1 MKRTLPFIIIIAVLV
16 VALGAGWYL
25 TRPTNTTTTTGNQT
39 PAAPSSSSPAP
50 SSASS
55 SSSVPTRPATLTGV
69 PGAEPAHTL
78 GAPNARVQLEEFGD
92 FQCPPCAMFHPIL
105 KQMHQ
110 EFGDQILITFRNY
123 PLVPPHNNAVP
134 AASAAEAAGLQGK
147 AKFWEMHALIYEHQ
161 NDWKNLPDTRP
172 LFESYAKQIGLDVER
187 FKRDMVSEQVAQRIF
202 LDGKRGRSLGV
213 RGTPTLFL
221 NGREVPFETLIAAE
235 KLRGVIQNE
244 LNTAAAPK

>member
-1 MKRTLPFIIIIAVLV
+1 MKRTLPFIIIIAVLA
-16 VALGAGWYL
+16 VAVGAGWFL
-25 TRPTNTTTTTGNQT
+25 TRPTTPTTSFGTPT
-39 PAAPSSSSPAP
+39 PAS
-50 SSASS
+50 SSASGTS
-55 SSSVPTRPATLTGV
+55 ANATTRPASLPGV

-78 GAPNARVQLEEFGD
+78 GSPNARVQLEEFGD

-110 EFGDQILITFRNY
+110 QFGDRLLITFRNY

-134 AASAAEAAGLQGK
+134 AASAAEAAGMQGK

-187 FKRDMVSEQVAQRIF
+187 FKR
-202 LDGKRGRSLGV
+202 
-213 RGTPTLFL
+213 
-221 NGREVPFETLIAAE
+221 
-235 KLRGVIQNE
+235 
-244 LNTAAAPK
+244 

>member
-1 MKRTLPFIIIIAVLV
+1 MKRTLPFIIIIAVLL

-25 TRPTNTTTTTGNQT
+25 TRPTPPTTTIVS
-39 PAAPSSSSPAP
+39 PSSPSSP

-55 SSSVPTRPATLTGV
+55 NAQTRPAALTGV

-78 GAPNARVQLEEFGD
+78 GSPNARVQLEEFGD
-92 FQCPPCAMFHPIL
+92 FQCPPCAMFHPVL

-110 EFGDQILITFRNY
+110 EFGDRLFITFRNY

-134 AASAAEAAGLQGK
+134 AASAAEAAGMQGK

-172 LFESYAKQIGLDVER
+172 LFEGYAKQIGLDVER
-187 FKRDMVSEQVAQRIF
+187 FKRDFASEQVAQRIF

-213 RGTPTLFL
+213 RGTPTVFL
-221 NGREVPFETLIAAE
+221 NGRELAFETVIAAD
-235 KLRGVIQNE
+235 KLRAAIQNE
-244 LNTAAAPK
+244 LNAVAAQ

>member
-16 VALGAGWYL
+16 VAVGAGWLL
-25 TRPTNTTTTTGNQT
+25 TRPTTPTTTIVT
-39 PAAPSSSSPAP
+39 PTPSAPSSNSPATP
-50 SSASS
+50 ASN
-55 SSSVPTRPATLTGV
+55 VPTRPAALTGV
-69 PGAEPAHTL
+69 PGAEPANTL

-110 EFGDQILITFRNY
+110 EFGDRIFITFRNY

-134 AASAAEAAGLQGK
+134 AASAAEAAGMQGK

-172 LFESYAKQIGLDVER
+172 LFETFAKQIGLDVER
-187 FKRDMVSEQVAQRIF
+187 FKRDMSGEQVAQRIF

-213 RGTPTLFL
+213 RGTPTVFL
-221 NGREVPFETLIAAE
+221 NGRELPFETIIDPQ
-235 KLRGVIQNE
+235 KLRGIIQSE
-244 LNTAAAPK
+244 LGTSAAQ

>member
-25 TRPTNTTTTTGNQT
+25 TRPTNTTTTVANQT
-39 PAAPSSSSPAP
+39 PSSSTSPASP
-50 SSASS
+50 SATASS
-55 SSSVPTRPATLTGV
+55 NAPTRPAALTGV
-69 PGAEPAHTL
+69 PGAEPANTL

-110 EFGDQILITFRNY
+110 EFGDKIFITFRNY

-213 RGTPTLFL
+213 RGTPTVFL
-221 NGREVPFETLIAAE
+221 NGREVPFETLMAPE
-235 KLRGVIQNE
+235 QLRGVIQNE
-244 LNTAAAPK
+244 LNSSAASK

>member
-1 MKRTLPFIIIIAVLV
+1 MKRTLPFIIIIVVLLVAV
-16 VALGAGWYL
+16 GAGWFL
-25 TRPTNTTTTTGNQT
+25 TRPPTPTTTIVPASGSPASSTSSSNA
-39 PAAPSSSSPAP
+39 PAAPAP
-50 SSASS
+50 LA
-55 SSSVPTRPATLTGV
+55 GV

-78 GAPNARVQLEEFGD
+78 GAPDARVKLEEFGD
-92 FQCPPCAMFHPIL
+92 FQCPPCAMFHPVL

-110 EFGDQILITFRNY
+110 EFGDRIFITFRNY

-172 LFESYAKQIGLDVER
+172 LFETYAKQIGLDVER
-187 FKRDMVSEQVAQRIF
+187 FKRDMAGEQVAQRIF

-213 RGTPTLFL
+213 RGTPTVFM
-221 NGREVPFETLIAAE
+221 NGRELPFETVIAAD
-235 KLRGVIQNE
+235 KFRGAIQNE
-244 LNTAAAPK
+244 LNAGAAAK